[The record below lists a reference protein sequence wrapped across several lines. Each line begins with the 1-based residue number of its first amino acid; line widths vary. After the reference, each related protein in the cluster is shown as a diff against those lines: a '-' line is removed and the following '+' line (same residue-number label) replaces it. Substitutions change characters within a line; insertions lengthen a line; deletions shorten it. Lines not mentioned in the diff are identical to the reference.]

1 MKIKVRIIECT
12 HESKYGVDTYARIV
26 KKEENVEDIIEEI
39 KSECDYDENGY
50 NEYFDY
56 EIKEEVINTDDFEEV
71 EE

>member
-12 HESKYGVDTYARIV
+12 HESKHGVDTYTRIV
-26 KKEENVEDIIEEI
+26 KKEDNIEDIIEEI

-56 EIKEEVINTDDFEEV
+56 EINEEVINTDDFEEV